1 MQRDIDS
8 SASGY
13 LMDSFEGI
21 NQFFTDVEII
31 NTSDVNVVAK
41 AKRYGRW
48 WLLKG
53 LRQEVA
59 SEANYQ
65 QRLRKELEIVMHL
78 QHPNVIAASG
88 LEMVDGLGNC
98 IVMEYVEGITLR
110 EWLKTSHHTKER
122 RKVMEELL
130 DAVAYIHSKGIVHRD
145 LKPENILISSN
156 GANVKLIDFGLA
168 DSDSYS
174 VLKNPAGTQGYI
186 SPEQAQTA
194 VADVRNDI
202 YSLGVIL
209 RQMNLGRRYLPII
222 NRCML
227 TIDRRYQNAHELVNE
242 LRSAEGRVNKVF
254 MSLGVLMVF
263 ALLLLIGWQMWRSR
277 GQEERLSEMNAIYQ
291 QEQQAQ
297 QQQMEQITDSIA
309 KLTIYNR
316 QKTDS
321 VASPTSYNRQMKE
334 HEETMETKQ
343 IHVKNAIEKGIVII
357 DKAMSQTNIDQ
368 HLDTLSSLLY
378 IWPDFTMR
386 SKAGYQAT
394 ETYLQQLE
402 SSFDENERAQIAE
415 AMNQHCATIIGKW
428 QNKITV
434 IAR

>member
-1 MQRDIDS
+1 M
-8 SASGY
+8 
-13 LMDSFEGI
+13 
-21 NQFFTDVEII
+21 
-31 NTSDVNVVAK
+31 
-41 AKRYGRW
+41 
-48 WLLKG
+48 
-53 LRQEVA
+53 
-59 SEANYQ
+59 
-65 QRLRKELEIVMHL
+65 
-78 QHPNVIAASG
+78 
-88 LEMVDGLGNC
+88 
-98 IVMEYVEGITLR
+98 
-110 EWLKTSHHTKER
+110 
-122 RKVMEELL
+122 
-130 DAVAYIHSKGIVHRD
+130 
-145 LKPENILISSN
+145 
-156 GANVKLIDFGLA
+156 
-168 DSDSYS
+168 
-174 VLKNPAGTQGYI
+174 
-186 SPEQAQTA
+186 
-194 VADVRNDI
+194 
-202 YSLGVIL
+202 
-209 RQMNLGRRYLPII
+209 LP
-222 NRCML
+222 
-227 TIDRRYQNAHELVNE
+227 IDRRYQNAHELENE

>member
-1 MQRDIDS
+1 MQSNIDS
-8 SASGY
+8 SASSY

-21 NQFFTDVEII
+21 NQHFTDVEII
-31 NTSDVNVVAK
+31 DTSDVNVVAK

-65 QRLRKELEIVMHL
+65 QRLRKELEIVMQL

-156 GANVKLIDFGLA
+156 GGNVKLIDFGLA

-209 RQMNLGRRYLPII
+209 QQMDLGRRYLPII
-222 NRCML
+222 NRCMMP
-227 TIDRRYQNAHELVNE
+227 IDRRYQNAHELVNE

-254 MSLGVLMVF
+254 MSLGVLMFF

-297 QQQMEQITDSIA
+297 QQQMEQMIDSIA
-309 KLTIYNR
+309 ELKAYNH
-316 QKTDS
+316 QI
-321 VASPTSYNRQMKE
+321 KE
-334 HEETMETKQ
+334 HEETVETKQ

-434 IAR
+434 MAR